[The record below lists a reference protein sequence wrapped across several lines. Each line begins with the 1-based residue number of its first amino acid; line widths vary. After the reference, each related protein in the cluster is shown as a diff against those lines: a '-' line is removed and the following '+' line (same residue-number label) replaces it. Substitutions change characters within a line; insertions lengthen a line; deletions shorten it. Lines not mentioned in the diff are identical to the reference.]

1 MEKYEDWEY
10 IGSRTDPN
18 GKDASELLFMY
29 RRRENGARIFVRAR
43 GHGEAI
49 DKLEEG
55 TWEYDHDVN
64 W

>member
-1 MEKYEDWEY
+1 MERYEDWEY
-10 IGSRTDPN
+10 IGSKADPQDEN
-18 GKDASELLFMY
+18 GVYLLFMY

-43 GHGEAI
+43 GHSEAI

-55 TWEYDHDVN
+55 IWEYDHDVM